1 MIEWLRGRTPQL
13 RYLAYFAGAL
23 LAFFVAFGVGAA
35 AALVVGWQHG
45 QVANGS
51 GVPTDEPK
59 TLEESVSE
67 TTGTVKSLKNTATET
82 LSKPK
87 NANPDEPAEEASFAH
102 RATDENS
109 RGDYTYISHPSINGD
124 AKAIVLAAPGPDR
137 ESARG
142 ATYDHNIGVWYEG
155 VDEKKWAIFNQDLA
169 AVPAGV
175 TFEVVV
181 PPASGSFVHHAEPG
195 NTVGNGTYLNDPLT
209 AGKPGAV
216 LSVTQNWNPGGGRG
230 VYNDHPV
237 GVRYDDERGQW
248 AIYNKDRSA
257 MPDGAA
263 FNVAVSEAGKEAT
276 RSDVNFKEESKLAE
290 RTTPDTSAADPEE
303 ASEDSEGLPE
313 YRDFYS
319 EGDPET
325 SAELISSSSSTGA
338 IPAIKPFNFGRDPGG
353 PKDKTLYLTIPALGL
368 TEAPVFDTV
377 SEEKLKEG
385 TVHIP
390 ATGYPWQKGAN
401 VFIAGH
407 RVGYPN
413 TGSYY
418 VFFRLDELSKGDEI
432 ELEDSAGGHY
442 LYRVTK
448 QLIVGANSVEVMNA
462 VEDNSLITLQTC
474 TLPDYEKRLIVQGEL
489 VEKAA

>member
-1 MIEWLRGRTPQL
+1 MIEWLRGRTPPL

-23 LAFFVAFGVGAA
+23 LAFFVASGVGAA

-45 QVANGS
+45 QAANGS

-67 TTGTVKSLKNTATET
+67 TTGTVKSLKNAATQT
-82 LSKPK
+82 LSKPQ
-87 NANPDEPAEEASFAH
+87 NANPDEPAEETAFAH
-102 RATDENS
+102 RATDENR

-124 AKAIVLAAPGPDR
+124 ANAIVLAAPTPDLG
-137 ESARG
+137 SARG

-155 VDEKKWAIFNQDLA
+155 VDEKKWAIFNQDRS
-169 AVPAGV
+169 AVPAGA

-237 GVRYDDERGQW
+237 GVRYDDERGRW

-263 FNVAVSEAGKEAT
+263 FNVTVSEGGKEGT
-276 RSDVNFKEESKLAE
+276 RSGVILREVAKSGEGKKSE
-290 RTTPDTSAADPEE
+290 TPADQEE
-303 ASEDSEGLPE
+303 AGEDSKGFPE

-325 SAELISSSSSTGA
+325 PDKLISSSSSTGA
-338 IPAIKPFNFGRDPGG
+338 IPAVEPFNFGRDAGG
-353 PKDKTLYLTIPALGL
+353 PEDKTLYLTIPALEL
-368 TEAPVFDTV
+368 NDVPVFDTI
-377 SEEKLKEG
+377 SEEKLEEG

-407 RVGYPN
+407 RVGYAN
-413 TGSYY
+413 TASYY
-418 VFFRLDELSKGDEI
+418 VFFRLDELAKGDEI

-448 QLIVGANSVEVMNA
+448 RLVVGPDSVEVMNA
-462 VEDNSLITLQTC
+462 VQGKSLITLQTC

-489 VEKAA
+489 VEKET